1 MLDDDLQE
9 TTLVFH
15 KNTAVS
21 NAQKINQFVSMDP
34 MDIFYDNRNFF
45 DILQDILN
53 RWNSWESEINW

>member
-53 RWNSWESEINW
+53 RWNS